1 MNMPMCSRC
10 KKNIAVVFITKIEGP
25 DKTTQEGLCLKC
37 ARSLGVKPL
46 DSIMEQMG
54 ITEDDLEALSGEIS
68 SLSDLG
74 DLVTAGPDGSD
85 PNAPNDISDSLPM
98 PPFQP
103 MEPAEP
109 ARSQDNRRT
118 RTQSTQREDKKR
130 KYLNNYCENLT
141 RKAAEGRIDKV
152 VGRDRETDRVIQ
164 ILNRRQ
170 KNNPCLIGE
179 PGVGKTAVAENLAVR
194 INEGRIPFKMRN
206 KEIYLLD
213 LTALVAGTQFR
224 GQFESRMKG
233 LIDEVKR
240 LGNII
245 LVIDEVHNIVG
256 AGDSEGSMNAANI
269 LKPSLARGDIQVIG
283 ATTLKEYRKHIEK
296 DSALERRFQPVYI
309 GEPSVQETAE
319 ILKGVRSYYE
329 NFHGVIVPD
338 EMCVRAAELSE
349 RYITDRFLPD
359 KAIDLIDEA
368 CSRLNLDSPELSEIP
383 ALHGE
388 LDSLK
393 TQIDLLMQT
402 AQKEE
407 LEETYERIASCR
419 SRLLQV
425 EARLNDLNGQPAP
438 SIDEQGLANVIE
450 LWTGIPAS
458 KVAAKESARLKGMED
473 RLKARIIGQDEAV
486 DAVAAAIRR
495 ARAGISPKKKPASFL
510 FTGPTGVG
518 KTELVKQLALDMF
531 DSPDALIRLDMS
543 EYMEKHTVSRL
554 IGSPPGYVGYDE
566 AGQLTEKI
574 RRRPYSVILFD
585 EIEKAH
591 PDVLN
596 ALLQILDDG
605 RLTDAQGRVVS
616 FENTVI
622 VMTSNAGSQN
632 GSTPVGFGRTLTE
645 QNKERAMKA
654 LENIMRPEF
663 LNRIDEIIA
672 FNQLTQADFVQISTI
687 MLGELRDSLAEKHIR
702 LSWEDPVLSFLT
714 DKAFSVKFGARNLRR
729 LIEKEIENPL
739 ATIIVTSDMPLMG
752 VNIKLEDGKI
762 KLDVI

>member
-10 KKNIAVVFITKIEGP
+10 KKNIAVVFITKIESP

-37 ARSLGVKPL
+37 ARSLGIKPL
-46 DSIMEQMG
+46 DSIMDQMG

-74 DLVTAGPDGSD
+74 DLVTAGPDGTDSHD
-85 PNAPNDISDSLPM
+85 APESFPTPLPLR
-98 PPFQP
+98 P
-103 MEPAEP
+103 MDMGTGPM
-109 ARSQDNRRT
+109 RSQDGRRT
-118 RTQSTQREDKKR
+118 RTHTQKEDKKR

-194 INEGRIPFKMRN
+194 IHEGRIPFKMRD

-296 DSALERRFQPVYI
+296 DAALERRFQPVYI
-309 GEPSVQETAE
+309 SEPSVQETAE

-329 NFHGVIVPD
+329 TFHGVTVPD

-349 RYITDRFLPD
+349 RYINDRFLPD

-368 CSRLNLDSPELSEIP
+368 CSRINLDSPELSEIP
-383 ALHGE
+383 ALRDE

-402 AQKEE
+402 AQREE
-407 LEETYERIASCR
+407 LEETYQRIASCR

-425 EARLNDLNGQPAP
+425 EARLNDLNSQPAP
-438 SIDEQGLANVIE
+438 AVDEEGLANVIE
-450 LWTGIPAS
+450 IWTGIPAS
-458 KVAAKESARLKGMED
+458 KVAAQESARLKGMED
-473 RLKARIIGQDEAV
+473 RLKERIIGQDEAV
-486 DAVAAAIRR
+486 SAVASAIRR
-495 ARAGISPKKKPASFL
+495 SRAGISPKKKPASFL

-574 RRRPYSVILFD
+574 RRRPYSVVLFD

-622 VMTSNAGSQN
+622 VMTTNAGSQN
-632 GSTPVGFGRTLTE
+632 GSTPVGFGRTVTE
-645 QNKERAMKA
+645 QNKERTMKA
-654 LENIMRPEF
+654 LEDIMRPEF
-663 LNRIDEIIA
+663 LNRIDEIVA
-672 FNQLTQADFVQISTI
+672 FNQLTQADFAQISTI
-687 MLGELRDSLAEKHIR
+687 MLKELRDSLSEKRIR
-702 LSWEDPVLSFLT
+702 LSWEEPVLEFLT

-739 ATIIVTSDMPLMG
+739 ATLIVTSETPLIG
-752 VNIKLEDGKI
+752 VNLKIENSKLQLETI
-762 KLDVI
+762 